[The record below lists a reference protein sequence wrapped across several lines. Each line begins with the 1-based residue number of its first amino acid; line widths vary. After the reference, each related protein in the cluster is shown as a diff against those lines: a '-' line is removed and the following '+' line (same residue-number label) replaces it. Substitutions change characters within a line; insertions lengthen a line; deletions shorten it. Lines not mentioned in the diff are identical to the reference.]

1 LEKLVNER
9 PDEPRILLA
18 ILPPTQ
24 GQRRLALAIVLALL
38 VAFLVMLP
46 FARMELPA
54 VHSFVPT
61 IQMAL
66 LINDLFT
73 SALLFAQFSVARQRA
88 ILVLATGYLFTALII
103 IPHAL
108 TWAHFRRR
116 ACSER
121 DRRPRHGSIFSG
133 TQACRWP

>member
-1 LEKLVNER
+1 MYVVHVRLLIRNVSDNFEKRIARLEKLVNER
-9 PDEPRILLA
+9 PDRIA
-18 ILPPTQ
+18 DPPSILPPTQ

-73 SALLFAQFSVARQRA
+73 SAR
-88 ILVLATGYLFTALII
+88 
-103 IPHAL
+103 
-108 TWAHFRRR
+108 
-116 ACSER
+116 CSLNSR
-121 DRRPRHGSIFSG
+121 SRVNVQSWCLRPAIFSP
-133 TQACRWP
+133 R

>member
-73 SALLFAQFSVARQRA
+73 SALLFAQFSVAR
-88 ILVLATGYLFTALII
+88 
-103 IPHAL
+103 
-108 TWAHFRRR
+108 
-116 ACSER
+116 
-121 DRRPRHGSIFSG
+121 
-133 TQACRWP
+133 